1 MELNEDGTKNEE
13 YYIYCFKNG
22 EFTSDMSM
30 DGMMNFCIGKMVEV
44 HPEIDVNEASSMM
57 KEIFPKLMGDRRLGM
72 AEAPG
77 SNPGQSILIYLI
89 NENCDLNMILIAQN
103 HLQLILEIGIMIF
116 ILLVFI
122 LNLVPLSLSVVTFL
136 SLFLAGGFTLL
147 FGADIA
153 LLVVS
158 SSQAEFTHPF
168 GPIAL
173 LGAVTA
179 LASLKVMKTSGV
191 DVRPLRRFVILFIAG
206 ITIFGGLMH
215 RSFLLLWI
223 LGLFIGYTIL
233 SKSFREKSIFT
244 AKRILIFLGVAVA
257 GFLSLEV
264 IARVSGMTIFSPML
278 RLGRIEQYST
288 SSVKMVLNNIQLIGH
303 NGNASYWGAEG
314 TAFAEGYITLPM
326 QLVLF
331 FGLPFPMFFGILVN
345 QKDTVDYMLPGILGY
360 GFDFGYLGLIGLV
373 VFVLGTIIIGFKIL
387 AMYREKREKNS
398 KKYLG
403 KEVLLTGA
411 LAAFCSQSLIGLFI
425 FNRTING
432 TALLSF
438 MFLGCLILAN
448 AVTLKSRT

>member
-1 MELNEDGTKNEE
+1 M
-13 YYIYCFKNG
+13 
-22 EFTSDMSM
+22 
-30 DGMMNFCIGKMVEV
+30 
-44 HPEIDVNEASSMM
+44 
-57 KEIFPKLMGDRRLGM
+57 
-72 AEAPG
+72 
-77 SNPGQSILIYLI
+77 
-89 NENCDLNMILIAQN
+89 LIAQN
-103 HLQLILEIGIMIF
+103 HLQLILEVGIMLF
-116 ILLVFI
+116 IIMVFA
-122 LNLVPLSLSVVTFL
+122 LNLIPLSLSVVTFL

-153 LLVVS
+153 LLVIS

-179 LASLKVMKTSGV
+179 LASLKVMKSSGV
-191 DVRPLRRFVILFIAG
+191 DVRPLRRFVILFLLG

-223 LGLFIGYTIL
+223 LGLFLGYTII
-233 SKSFREKSIFT
+233 SKSFREKSFLT
-244 AKRILIFLGVAVA
+244 LKRIVIFLGIAVA
-257 GFLSLEV
+257 GFLGLE
-264 IARVSGMTIFSPML
+264 AVSRLTGMTIFSPML
-278 RLGRIEQYST
+278 RLSRIEQYSS

-314 TAFAEGYITLPM
+314 TAFAEGYISLPM
-326 QLVLF
+326 QLILF
-331 FGLPFPMFFGILVN
+331 FGLPFPMFFGLLVN
-345 QKDTVDYMLPGILGY
+345 QKDTIDYMLPGIMGY
-360 GFDFGYLGLIGLV
+360 GFDFGYLGLVGLI
-373 VFVLGTIIIGFKIL
+373 VFVLGTVIIGFKIL
-387 AMYREKREKNS
+387 AMYRERREKNS

-411 LAAFCSQSLIGLFI
+411 LAAFCSQALIGLFI

-438 MFLGCLILAN
+438 IFLGSLILAN

>member
-1 MELNEDGTKNEE
+1 
-13 YYIYCFKNG
+13 
-22 EFTSDMSM
+22 
-30 DGMMNFCIGKMVEV
+30 
-44 HPEIDVNEASSMM
+44 
-57 KEIFPKLMGDRRLGM
+57 
-72 AEAPG
+72 
-77 SNPGQSILIYLI
+77 
-89 NENCDLNMILIAQN
+89 MILIAQN
-103 HLQLILEIGIMIF
+103 HLQLILEIGIMMF
-116 ILLVFI
+116 VLLVFF

-147 FGADIA
+147 FGADIG

-179 LASLKVMKTSGV
+179 LASLKVMKSSGV

-206 ITIFGGLMH
+206 ITVFGGLMH
-215 RSFLLLWI
+215 RSFLLLWL

-233 SKSFREKSIFT
+233 SKSFREKSLFT
-244 AKRILIFLGVAVA
+244 FKRIFIFFGLAIA

-264 IARVSGMTIFSPML
+264 VSRITGMTIFSPLL

-303 NGNASYWGAEG
+303 NANSSYWGAEG

-345 QKDTVDYMLPGILGY
+345 QKDTIDYMLPGILGY
-360 GFDFGYLGLIGLV
+360 GFDFGYLGLVGLV
-373 VFVLGTIIIGFKIL
+373 AFVLGTILIGFKIL
-387 AMYREKREKNS
+387 SMYRDKREKNS

-403 KEVLLTGA
+403 REVLLTGA

-438 MFLGCLILAN
+438 MFLGSLILAN
-448 AVTLKSRT
+448 AVVLKSRT